1 VGVFVVGRT
10 VGVAD
15 RGAEGNFVGALVRR
29 NFKCMSMEM

>member
-10 VGVAD
+10 VGVSD
-15 RGAEGNFVGALVRR
+15 GGAEGSIVGALVRR